1 MLTHYFRGRRLDNRR
16 FAAMTMEDIFG
27 IPNGIRN
34 KGKINRVTRSHK
46 KSGMFPIL
54 IFIYYKSPSTFT
66 LPAIMFLLLTIFVIT
81 VTFIIAII
89 PTITIITHSTTIAAL
104 LRYLTFPSVNKQP
117 SAKRQVQVNDS
128 KKKKP
133 RTASPIP
140 QDDEELA
147 KLENQLRIQHLKNTI
162 RKEAAE
168 IRQLELK
175 NLQQSRELG
184 IEINTGKLEMG
195 FEKDGD
201 N

>member
-1 MLTHYFRGRRLDNRR
+1 
-16 FAAMTMEDIFG
+16 
-27 IPNGIRN
+27 
-34 KGKINRVTRSHK
+34 
-46 KSGMFPIL
+46 
-54 IFIYYKSPSTFT
+54 
-66 LPAIMFLLLTIFVIT
+66 MFLLLTIFVIT
-81 VTFIIAII
+81 VIFIIAI
-89 PTITIITHSTTIAAL
+89 TLTVTIITHSTTIAAL
-104 LRYLTFPSVNKQP
+104 LRYLTFSLVNKQP
-117 SAKRQVQVNDS
+117 SPKWQVQVNYS
-128 KKKKP
+128 KKKKL

-184 IEINTGKLEMG
+184 IEINTGELEMG